1 MELDGEESTKALGEA
16 DFKESINEYLE
27 GLEIAKVKSL
37 EELVQFNEDH
47 AETELPEGYS
57 NQDL

>member
-1 MELDGEESTKALGEA
+1 MIPEA

-47 AETELPEGYS
+47 AETELPEGIVNPATPES
-57 NQDL
+57 LRQR